1 MPAYGTPGSMRVS
14 AMQTFLSV
22 LVLLALVAMG
32 VLFIVRVN
40 AQTVG
45 RPTPHRYA
53 HMKESFQQ
61 RLHKHAHGA
70 GTETRTTG
78 PPPSR
83 EPGDDR

>member
-1 MPAYGTPGSMRVS
+1 
-14 AMQTFLSV
+14 MQTFLSV

-40 AQTVG
+40 AQTAG

-70 GTETRTTG
+70 GTGTRTTG

>member
-1 MPAYGTPGSMRVS
+1 MRVS

-22 LVLLALVAMG
+22 LVLLALIAMG
-32 VLFIVRVN
+32 VLFLIRVN

-53 HMKESFQQ
+53 HLKESVQH
-61 RLHKHAHGA
+61 RLHKRSHGA
-70 GTETRTTG
+70 GPGTRTTTG

-83 EPGDDR
+83 EPDDDR

>member
-1 MPAYGTPGSMRVS
+1 MPASRVPETLRVS

-22 LVLLALVAMG
+22 LVLLALIALG
-32 VLFIVRVN
+32 VLFLIRVN

-53 HMKESFQQ
+53 HLKDSFQQ
-61 RLHKHAHGA
+61 RLHKHPHGA
-70 GTETRTTG
+70 GPGAHPTG